1 MSKKGKLILVGAGPG
16 DPDLFTLK
24 GVKALAQ
31 ADIVL
36 YDALANDVLLEYA
49 RKSSE
54 QLFVGKRK
62 GVPCMNQDE
71 INALIIEKAHAHG
84 TVVRLKG
91 GDPFIFGRGH
101 EEVEAA
107 LANGLE
113 VEIVPGISSCYSV
126 PELQNIPITKRG
138 IARSFWVVT
147 ATDKDHQLPQDI
159 YDAAKSNATVVILMG
174 VHKLPEI
181 VEIFK
186 KEGKSQ
192 LPIALIS
199 NGSRDN
205 EAIAMGTV
213 DTIEAVVKATELKP
227 PAIIVAGEVVK
238 LHPEYTIEIAKHYGE

>member
-1 MSKKGKLILVGAGPG
+1 MVGAGPG

-49 RKSSE
+49 RRSSE

-62 GVPCMNQDE
+62 GVPCMAQDE
-71 INALIIEKAHAHG
+71 INQLIVDKAHQHG

-91 GDPFIFGRGH
+91 GDPFVFGRGH
-101 EEVEAA
+101 EEVVFA
-107 LANGLE
+107 LQHGLE

-126 PELQNIPITKRG
+126 PELQNIPVTKRG
-138 IARSFWVVT
+138 YAQSFWVIT
-147 ATDKDHQLPQDI
+147 ATDENHQLPQDI
-159 YDAAKSNATVVILMG
+159 FDAAKTNATVVILMG
-174 VHKLPEI
+174 VHKLPQI
-181 VEIFK
+181 VEIYQ
-186 KEGKSQ
+186 KEGKGQ

-205 EAIAMGTV
+205 EATV
-213 DTIEAVVKATELKP
+213 VGVIDTIQIIVEAKQLKP
-227 PAIIVAGEVVK
+227 PALIVIGDVVS
-238 LHPEYTIEIAKHYGE
+238 LHPDF